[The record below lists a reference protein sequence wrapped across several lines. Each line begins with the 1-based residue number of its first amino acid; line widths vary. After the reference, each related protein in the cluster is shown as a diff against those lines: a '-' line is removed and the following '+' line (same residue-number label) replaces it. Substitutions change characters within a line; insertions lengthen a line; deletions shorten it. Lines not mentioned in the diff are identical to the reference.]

1 MKKIT
6 AEQVYHAVCD
16 IRRSKLPDPKVIG
29 NAGSFFKNPVVSKEK
44 FFKISEHFDAVPG
57 FPLENGE
64 FYKLSAAW
72 LLDMAG
78 WKGRRRGLAGVFE
91 HHALVLVNH
100 GGATGEDIFLLA
112 QEMSSSVLQRFG
124 IALQPEVLIV

>member
-1 MKKIT
+1 
-6 AEQVYHAVCD
+6 
-16 IRRSKLPDPKVIG
+16 VIG

-44 FFKISEHFDAVPG
+44 FFKISERFDAVPG

-72 LLDMAG
+72 LLDTAG